1 MNIKNALRSM
11 ADRLISLKGICSDVF
26 RAKAVSTIE
35 VELEEM
41 EHIFGLLVLGS
52 FVGMPSPPA
61 HLTLELMPMME
72 KELLLMMEKVD
83 TAHDPLAQLFST
95 LDVG

>member
-1 MNIKNALRSM
+1 MFILDALR
-11 ADRLISLKGICSDVF
+11 RLANYLATLPGVVSEVF

-35 VELEEM
+35 VELEEL
-41 EHIFGLLVLGS
+41 EHIFGILVLGS

-61 HLTLELMPMME
+61 HITLELMPMME
-72 KELLLMMEKVD
+72 RELLLMMEKVD

-95 LDVG
+95 LDIG

>member
-1 MNIKNALRSM
+1 MFITKILRRIATYLATLPGFVSEV
-11 ADRLISLKGICSDVF
+11 L

-35 VELEEM
+35 VELEEL
-41 EHIFGLLVLGS
+41 EHIFGILVLGS

-61 HLTLELMPMME
+61 HIALELMPMME
-72 KELLLMMEKVD
+72 RELLLMMEKVD

-95 LDVG
+95 LDIG